1 MAFNF
6 KKADFILVTIS
17 LFIIACAPV
26 PATTPI
32 VEPINTPSITPT
44 STSTVIPT
52 VTYTPTPDISN
63 LPIDEI
69 IQLYM
74 DGKIE
79 YPIGLSD
86 SQEAEL
92 SGPLIE
98 YINQNTGHSVH
109 VTKTFKG
116 VDYNI
121 YWSPIRGQWRS
132 DHNTPIE
139 QLDLTG
145 DSFPELIAAPNEVV
159 LESINLPGLGE
170 KSLAEIYQMS
180 DAELKKYVIGLVIE
194 GKKASNPSITP
205 EKLKEIEKYFND
217 SNTKLLP
224 VIIDPN
230 NSQQND
236 VYTLWFSPA
245 QGPKASIPEASVTFH
260 DGRRTNTVLMPILNN
275 SGEIICFVRIHQ
287 TSEIRSVVTEFS
299 ASGAFATDGYPME
312 DLHVFG
318 NTNGDSFAI
327 LVYDTAGPFED
338 VSTGPILEGEEGI
351 GDATTIE
358 KLKNAHSL
366 EEVMAVLEEIRLIAL
381 QTTRAVIERE

>member
-6 KKADFILVTIS
+6 KKADLILVTIS
-17 LFIIACAPV
+17 LFIIACAPT

-32 VEPINTPSITPT
+32 AEPVITPSITPT

-63 LPIDEI
+63 LSVDEI
-69 IQLYM
+69 VQLYM

-79 YPIGLSD
+79 YPTGLPD

-92 SGPLIE
+92 SGALIE

-145 DSFPELIAAPNEVV
+145 DSFPELIVAPEDVA
-159 LESINLPGLGE
+159 LESISLPGLGE

-180 DAELKKYVIGLVIE
+180 DAKLKKYVIGLILE
-194 GKKASNPSITP
+194 AMKTKNPTVTAD
-205 EKLKEIEKYFND
+205 KLKQIENYY
-217 SNTKLLP
+217 NTKNFLP
-224 VIIDPN
+224 VIIDLN
-230 NSQQND
+230 NGQSD
-236 VYTLWFSPA
+236 VYTEWYSPA
-245 QGPKASIPEASVTFH
+245 QGPKASIPEVSVTFH
-260 DGRRTNTVLMPILNN
+260 DGTQTNVVLMPILNN

-287 TSEIRSVVTEFS
+287 TTKVTASVTEFS
-299 ASGAFATDGYPME
+299 ESSAFNTGGYQIGDPE
-312 DLHVFG
+312 SFG
-318 NTNGDSFAI
+318 NTNGDSFAF
-327 LVYDTAGPFED
+327 LAYDTTAPFED

-351 GDATTIE
+351 GDANTIKRLE
-358 KLKNAHSL
+358 NAHSL
-366 EEVMAVLEEIRLIAL
+366 EEVMAILEEVRLIAIK
-381 QTTRAVIERE
+381 TTDSIIERD